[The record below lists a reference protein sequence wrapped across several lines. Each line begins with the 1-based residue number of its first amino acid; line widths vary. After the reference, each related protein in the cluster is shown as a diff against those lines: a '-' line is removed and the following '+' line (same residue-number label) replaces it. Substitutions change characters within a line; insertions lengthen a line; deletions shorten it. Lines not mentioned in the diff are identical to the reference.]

1 MKTVQI
7 KNIGNEPLAFTW
19 FPVIEPGQTIEVTKE
34 QSQKLLLNESVQLIE
49 SEKKQKAAESFKAV
63 E

>member
-49 SEKKQKAAESFKAV
+49 SEKKQKTAESFKAV